1 MLIRSSCPGSFL
13 LPLSLSLDQSSHTLY
28 VSDRENGRDQSITS
42 FSRTFVDETMLPGFG
57 GKFFPWIKTSVNV
70 RVFVSLPKKVSFSW
84 WFLLV
89 SLRRWSS
96 FSRGWSTTRCRWT
109 KSEKSLFLSQKNN
122 SDSKVSLKRQKSPKT
137 ATDTQDV
144 RKFYWFFV

>member
-28 VSDRENGRDQSITS
+28 VSDRENGRDQSISS
-42 FSRTFVDETMLPGFG
+42 FSRTFVDETMLPEFG
-57 GKFFPWIKTSVNV
+57 GKFLPWIKTSVNV
-70 RVFVSLPKKVSFSW
+70 RVFVSLPQKVSFSW

-89 SLRRWSS
+89 SLRRWSFFPEGGVLHVVDGRS
-96 FSRGWSTTRCRWT
+96 Q
-109 KSEKSLFLSQKNN
+109 KKSLFLSQKNN
-122 SDSKVSLKRQKSPKT
+122 SDSKVSLKRQKSPRT